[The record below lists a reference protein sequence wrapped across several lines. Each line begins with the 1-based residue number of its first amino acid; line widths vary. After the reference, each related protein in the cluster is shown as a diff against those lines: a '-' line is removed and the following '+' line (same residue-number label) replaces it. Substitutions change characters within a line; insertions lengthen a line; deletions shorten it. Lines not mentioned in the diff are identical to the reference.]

1 MKSFT
6 IYRTAVTAEKI
17 VEVGAPLKHA
27 DPVSPDLG
35 KIPASFAYVK
45 REAPQGIADLLKDN
59 PEDKEALKKAQAIHD
74 TNVVARDAAR
84 ILLPAGSTVKPG
96 DYLVGDSVVDG
107 AFFELITTAPKI
119 EAPAND

>member
-1 MKSFT
+1 MMKSFT
-6 IYRTAVTAEKI
+6 IYTTTVTAEKI

-35 KIPASFAYVK
+35 KIPASFAYVNAH
-45 REAPQGIADLLKDN
+45 EDEDLLKDN
-59 PEDKEALKKAQAIHD
+59 PADKEALKKAQAIHD
-74 TNVVARDAAR
+74 ANVVARDAAR

-107 AFFELITTAPKI
+107 AFFELITTAP
-119 EAPAND
+119 EAPDND